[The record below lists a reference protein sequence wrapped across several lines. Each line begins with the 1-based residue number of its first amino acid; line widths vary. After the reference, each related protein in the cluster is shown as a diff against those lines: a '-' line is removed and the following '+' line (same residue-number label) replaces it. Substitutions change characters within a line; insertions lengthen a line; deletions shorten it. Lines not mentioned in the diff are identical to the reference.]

1 MIVYSIACR
10 HSHLCIQFHTLDS
23 GQSLRHIFGFV
34 VYIVFHRLFPF
45 PPRRSVSHLG
55 IRELSRWVYWIR
67 GIEVVS
73 LFWTRDQYMHHREAN
88 IDPWVPKYKSFLD
101 VWKRHAHM
109 NSTFYVFS
117 LVWVNK
123 RLMIKHFPLYIP
135 RTFNL
140 TNRLLHLCTLLLHP
154 KHLISIIL
162 WHAKYSALVCNELPC
177 KIRSFPKVHLLF

>member
-123 RLMIKHFPLYIP
+123 QLMIEHFPVYID
-135 RTFNL
+135 TFNVHREVNFDPWIL
-140 TNRLLHLCTLLLHP
+140 STKAFLMCVSFLRSYIHTS
-154 KHLISIIL
+154 KHSLNV
-162 WHAKYSALVCNELPC
+162 W
-177 KIRSFPKVHLLF
+177 IRHTHMSSRF